1 MSLAKQVGGL
11 FGWLALSYLVAFVGG
26 IGSANAP
33 VFYRELMLP
42 DWAPAAWLFGP
53 VWAALYTLMGIAAWL
68 IWREYGFSG
77 VATRPLKINFIQL
90 GLNALWSWLFFAWY
104 LGAISYIEIMLLWG
118 TILITIAAYW
128 RVNRAA
134 AILLTPY
141 LLWVT
146 FAAAL
151 NYSIWQLNPG
161 VL

>member
-1 MSLAKQVGGL
+1 
-11 FGWLALSYLVAFVGG
+11 
-26 IGSANAP
+26 
-33 VFYRELMLP
+33 
-42 DWAPAAWLFGP
+42 
-53 VWAALYTLMGIAAWL
+53 
-68 IWREYGFSG
+68 
-77 VATRPLKINFIQL
+77 
-90 GLNALWSWLFFAWY
+90 NALWSWLFFAWY